1 MSWKISSESQRAKA
15 GWLGVEGAELSW
27 DERQVPQTGL
37 GWNTL
42 R

>member
-1 MSWKISSESQRAKA
+1 MSSDSQRAKA

-27 DERQVPQTGL
+27 DERQVHQAGL